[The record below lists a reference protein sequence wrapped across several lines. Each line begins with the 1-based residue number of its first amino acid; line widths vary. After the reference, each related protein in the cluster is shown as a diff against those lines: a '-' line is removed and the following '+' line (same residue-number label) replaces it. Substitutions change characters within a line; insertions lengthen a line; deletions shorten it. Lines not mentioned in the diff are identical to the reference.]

1 LTVFPRG
8 LTLGPVRYGFIID
21 QTSCIGCHACTVACK
36 SENEVPLGTFRTWVK
51 YVEKG
56 EFPDTR
62 RHFAVLRCNQCED
75 APCMAICPTK
85 ALFRREDGIVDFDSS
100 ACIGC
105 KSCMQACP
113 YDALYIDPLSNTAA
127 KCNYCAHRVDKGLEP
142 ACAVVCPTQAIIPGD
157 LDDPTSRIAQ
167 MLEKNS
173 VEVRKPDKGTKPKV
187 FYIGAEPTLLD
198 PRIPRDSSPMF
209 TDPGKLKTEP
219 ADIGTTREVYDIAHE
234 EPWGW
239 KVWAYLWTKSIA
251 AGVGILAAFLT
262 LFSGEGSGWAPPALA
277 LLFLTITAGLLIF
290 DLKHPERFWYMLVRP
305 NFSSWLVLGGMVLTA
320 FGGLAGFWLLF
331 EYMGRETH
339 PAILW
344 AVIPV
349 GGLTAGY
356 TAFLF
361 HQAKGR
367 DFWQSPGLLVHLL
380 LEAVVCGAA
389 GLILL
394 DAVGFYNEPGLIL
407 EVILG
412 ISALLQWLVIR
423 YELDPKHEKVDFRN
437 AAKEILSGRFSR
449 SFLWYVS
456 GCGTLLPLV
465 LLGTVFFVKGAPGWL
480 PIIASVLVLCGAL
493 EYGRI
498 WIRAGQSG
506 KLS

>member
-1 LTVFPRG
+1 M
-8 LTLGPVRYGFIID
+8 RYGFIID

-85 ALFRREDGIVDFDSS
+85 ALFRRDDGIVDFDSS

-157 LDDPTSRIAQ
+157 LDDPTSRISQ

-251 AGVGILAAFLT
+251 AGVGMVAAFLAI
-262 LFSGEGSGWAPPALA
+262 LSGDGSGWAPPALA
-277 LLFLTITAGLLIF
+277 LLFLTITTGLLVF

-305 NFSSWLVLGGMVLTA
+305 NFDSWLVKGGIVLTA
-320 FGGLAGFWLLF
+320 FGGLAALWLLF
-331 EYMGRETH
+331 EYMGWETH

-367 DFWQSPGLLVHLL
+367 DFWLSRGLLVHLL

-394 DAVGFYNEPGLIL
+394 DAVGLYNEPGLVL
-407 EVILG
+407 EVILA

-423 YELDPKHEKVDFRN
+423 HDLNPRHENVDFRN

-465 LLGTVFFVKGAPGWL
+465 LLGTVFFVKSAPGWL
-480 PIIASVLVLCGAL
+480 PIIASALVLCGAL
-493 EYGRI
+493 DYGRI

>member
-1 LTVFPRG
+1 
-8 LTLGPVRYGFIID
+8 
-21 QTSCIGCHACTVACK
+21 
-36 SENEVPLGTFRTWVK
+36 
-51 YVEKG
+51 
-56 EFPDTR
+56 
-62 RHFAVLRCNQCED
+62 
-75 APCMAICPTK
+75 
-85 ALFRREDGIVDFDSS
+85 
-100 ACIGC
+100 
-105 KSCMQACP
+105 
-113 YDALYIDPLSNTAA
+113 
-127 KCNYCAHRVDKGLEP
+127 
-142 ACAVVCPTQAIIPGD
+142 
-157 LDDPTSRIAQ
+157 
-167 MLEKNS
+167 
-173 VEVRKPDKGTKPKV
+173 
-187 FYIGAEPTLLD
+187 
-198 PRIPRDSSPMF
+198 
-209 TDPGKLKTEP
+209 
-219 ADIGTTREVYDIAHE
+219 
-234 EPWGW
+234 
-239 KVWAYLWTKSIA
+239 
-251 AGVGILAAFLT
+251 
-262 LFSGEGSGWAPPALA
+262 
-277 LLFLTITAGLLIF
+277 
-290 DLKHPERFWYMLVRP
+290 MLVRP
-305 NFSSWLVLGGMVLTA
+305 NFDSWLVKGGIVLTA
-320 FGGLAGFWLLF
+320 FGGLAALWLLF
-331 EYMGRETH
+331 EYMGWETH
-339 PAILW
+339 PVILW

-367 DFWQSPGLLVHLL
+367 DFWQSRGLLVHLL

-394 DAVGFYNEPGLIL
+394 DAVGFYNEPGLVL

-423 YELDPKHEKVDFRN
+423 HDIDPKHENVDFRN

-449 SFLWYVS
+449 SFLWCVS

>member
-1 LTVFPRG
+1 M
-8 LTLGPVRYGFIID
+8 RYGFIID
-21 QTSCIGCHACTVACK
+21 QTRCIGCHACTVACK

-56 EFPDTR
+56 SFPDTR
-62 RHFAVLRCNQCED
+62 RHFAVLRCNQCD
-75 APCMAICPTK
+75 NAPCMAICPTK

-127 KCNYCAHRVDKGLEP
+127 KCNYCSHRVDKGLEP

-157 LDDPTSRIAQ
+157 LDDPLSKIAQ
-167 MLEKNS
+167 TLGRNP
-173 VEVRKPDKGTKPKV
+173 VQVRKPDQGTKPKV
-187 FYIGAEPTLLD
+187 FYIGAESTLLD

-305 NFSSWLVLGGMVLTA
+305 NFSSWLVLGGMVITM
-320 FGGLAGFWLLF
+320 FGLVGGVWLLSDLL
-331 EYMGRETH
+331 EIKLH
-339 PAILW
+339 Q
-344 AVIPV
+344 AVFWVMLPL

-361 HQAKGR
+361 HQAEGR
-367 DFWQSPGLLVHLL
+367 DFWQSPLLLVHLIF
-380 LEAVVCGAA
+380 EALVCGAA
-389 GLILL
+389 SLLLLEAAGL
-394 DAVGFYNEPGLIL
+394 YSEPGLIL
-407 EVILG
+407 EGTLGLSILF
-412 ISALLQWLVIR
+412 QWLVVR
-423 YELDPKHEKVDFRN
+423 HELDPEHGNVDVRN
-437 AAKEILSGRFSR
+437 AAREILSGRFSL
-449 SFLWYVS
+449 SFWWGVS
-456 GCGTLLPLV
+456 LGGTLAPLL
-465 LLGTVFFVKGAPGWL
+465 LLGGFFFLTGMPGWL
-480 PIIASVLVLCGAL
+480 PLVASLLALCGAL